1 MKKGFRKAIASV
13 LAVSMV
19 LGSSIMSFAGDVT
32 PSEGV
37 SNNTTLTA
45 SGNFEGHVEKSVV
58 NVTLPTVSADNY
70 NFIIDPEALIQ
81 QTDGKRYP
89 NATFDTNAKGVYF
102 ANGVN
107 ASTGKTEYGATSVMP
122 DVINKSSVSVNVT
135 MSIELTELNP
145 SIKTVSESAVDVGTD
160 ANLWMAVTDGTDK
173 EEVVGTTASMTKT
186 IAGTAANYV
195 VSWNEAAGEY
205 QYVIKDNASDSSW
218 AKAAL
223 GLTGACNTN
232 GDWSASGLSE
242 ESTVEVTWKYEAVGA
257 SVEGGI
263 FYDSKTNDWW
273 FGSTTDNGFTSG
285 IELGDVT
292 VNGQPIKGTVKDF
305 AGEDWVLIKWNDYK
319 AAGYDQNETE
329 YDFTVVVN
337 GTTYTAHYTYE

>member
-135 MSIELTELNP
+135 MSIELTDLNP

-257 SVEGGI
+257 GVAGTASVVKYQDITYLALRGEDNARLDTEATSVIVNGVDVTEHAIALNGYVAVTAGNLVKSGI
-263 FYDSKTNDWW
+263 AI
-273 FGSTTDNGFTSG
+273 TSG
-285 IELGDVT
+285 T
-292 VNGQPIKGTVKDF
+292 VLNATYVVDGVKYISSYTQP
-305 AGEDWVLIKWNDYK
+305 
-319 AAGYDQNETE
+319 
-329 YDFTVVVN
+329 
-337 GTTYTAHYTYE
+337 

>member
-13 LAVSMV
+13 LAVTMV

-89 NATFDTNAKGVYF
+89 NATFDPTAKGVYF

-135 MSIELTELNP
+135 MSIELTDLNP

-160 ANLWMAVTDGTDK
+160 ANLWLAVTDGTTK

-195 VSWNEAAGEY
+195 VSWNEADGEY
-205 QYVIKDNASDSSW
+205 QYVIKESVADSSW

-232 GDWSASGLSE
+232 GDWSASSLSE
-242 ESTVEVTWKYEAVGA
+242 GSTVEVTWKYEAVGVGTEGVA
-257 SVEGGI
+257 SVLAYNKTYYLVLAGV
-263 FYDSKTNDWW
+263 DSAAFDSENL
-273 FGSTTDNGFTSG
+273 SN
-285 IELGDVT
+285 VT
-292 VNGQPIKGTVKDF
+292 VNGVDLTDKAEFINGFVAVDAADLVSADIDISAGQVLNAKYTVDGKLYV
-305 AGEDWVLIKWNDYK
+305 ASY
-319 AAGYDQNETE
+319 
-329 YDFTVVVN
+329 
-337 GTTYTAHYTYE
+337 TTQ

>member
-13 LAVSMV
+13 LAVTMV

-135 MSIELTELNP
+135 MSIELTDLNP

-160 ANLWMAVTDGTDK
+160 ANLWLAVTDGTDK

-186 IAGTAANYV
+186 IAGTAGNYV

-242 ESTVEVTWKYEAVGA
+242 GSTVEVTWKYEEVGA
-257 SVEGGI
+257 GVTGTASVVKYQNITYLALRGEDNARLDTEATSVIVNGVDVTEHAIVLNGYIAVTAGNLVGSGI
-263 FYDSKTNDWW
+263 AI
-273 FGSTTDNGFTSG
+273 TSG
-285 IELGDVT
+285 T
-292 VNGQPIKGTVKDF
+292 VLNATYVVDGVKYISSYTQP
-305 AGEDWVLIKWNDYK
+305 
-319 AAGYDQNETE
+319 
-329 YDFTVVVN
+329 
-337 GTTYTAHYTYE
+337 